1 MGNGQPLD
9 LIALEQKVDRE
20 RKETKRNLKLEKDRA
35 IQREKEE
42 KNEAKKLK
50 QQNLVIYKGRPEM
63 KRAQKKDLKPKQK
76 NDEKPSEEVMDQMR
90 YLSFKP
96 NEQLPTSPSNTL
108 ALVQPPS
115 GQQASRPAI
124 TM

>member
-1 MGNGQPLD
+1 M
-9 LIALEQKVDRE
+9 EQKVDRE

-63 KRAQKKDLKPKQK
+63 KRA
-76 NDEKPSEEVMDQMR
+76 
-90 YLSFKP
+90 
-96 NEQLPTSPSNTL
+96 
-108 ALVQPPS
+108 
-115 GQQASRPAI
+115 
-124 TM
+124 

>member
-50 QQNLVIYKGRPEM
+50 
-63 KRAQKKDLKPKQK
+63 
-76 NDEKPSEEVMDQMR
+76 
-90 YLSFKP
+90 
-96 NEQLPTSPSNTL
+96 
-108 ALVQPPS
+108 
-115 GQQASRPAI
+115 
-124 TM
+124 